1 MAGDRLHNYH
11 KALSPT
17 AGESLFRFQT
27 GRKKM
32 KLANLI
38 TTQHRYMTRKR
49 YLCSNDT
56 AKAAPADTR
65 FAINER

>member
-1 MAGDRLHNYH
+1 
-11 KALSPT
+11 
-17 AGESLFRFQT
+17 
-27 GRKKM
+27 M